1 MAGYSCGGCDGE
13 EPAAILITPLN
24 GAETLA
30 IGENCMPVT
39 WCGILAGVI
48 DVPAEALWDACV
60 ALKEAIG
67 DAQAAAEAQAAVGAT
82 DDAQAAAEAQAAALA
97 ADGAKAGDGAAA
109 TPRRPVARKTPR
121 PRARH

>member
-1 MAGYSCGGCDGE
+1 MAGYLCGGCDGA

-39 WCGILAGVI
+39 WTGILAGVI

-60 ALKEAIG
+60 ALKQAII
-67 DAQAAAEAQAAVGAT
+67 DHQADTDGQAAEAAEGVPGTEDASTSGEGITVAGVGDT
-82 DDAQAAAEAQAAALA
+82 PPRPPRSTRRPAAAKP
-97 ADGAKAGDGAAA
+97 GR
-109 TPRRPVARKTPR
+109 TR
-121 PRARH
+121 